1 MANLIY
7 ESIGFIS
14 PSMIRL
20 RVKMSD
26 DTLMS
31 DNESAESFSTMIN
44 NPNFQSNKLAFSE
57 FRWSL
62 GFGRELDFYNEFWLT
77 MSSQNEWANLGNGMG
92 AVQNRS
98 LNDMPFLGKYSSHNQ
113 FTEVSSVYWEQD
125 DISAIVEISLP
136 TQDNG
141 YPVWG
146 DLINA
151 SQGRQPFYNYN
162 NLFNDIW
169 GNADFLQYTGN
180 ANHSFSKFHIPSSA
194 IDNNNIL
201 ISTELFVIS
210 ASGTKTGINIECAE
224 TSLIDSQFSNTNQR
238 YAWTPVYFN
247 NNVYDFNIITE
258 IGVAEFVNEGDS
270 ATVQVSLQSNNFAGQ
285 LEIYFLDKNK
295 EQLILEETGLDGSS
309 TFSNDLLDI
318 GLELENIDTANY
330 GRFQSYKLQTSITE
344 GEQVILNN
352 QYIGSNVG
360 ETGTDKFSVIVR
372 TVSLDSS
379 FYGTD
384 LESAEYL
391 FNLLPLSQRY
401 TIIDN
406 LTIDVLDVQEEF
418 IPEYNPSE
426 IMIEQPCDIIHHIL
440 GEELLFDKNKIDI
453 ESKEESRQLHEQYKS
468 NDANTILGF
477 SVDKKIKAKNL
488 IQDIS
493 KSSQSIPT
501 LNNDIL
507 KFINVKNTYT
517 GEENI
522 SIIKADDVIDYTFKR
537 TSIDDVITKAEV
549 KYRYDYGLNSYL
561 SSTEDIKVDEDI
573 YFKTGTYKDYKEQNI
588 EFNNYYGVVYDNEID
603 HTDNYLVFESDYIRS
618 ESSANALA
626 KYLLQFNKNQHNI
639 VECKLPLKYYG
650 FQVGDLIEF
659 DKMILGKKVYNES
672 YVLNSQDDMPIRC
685 GQFILPLFMITE
697 TQKTLDGIKIK
708 AIQMHHLQNQALVWK
723 GETYSFDLPVPDE
736 EEPILYG
743 DLNGDGNVDVLDV
756 VLLVNIIINEQ
767 QLNQEQ
773 KDIADFN
780 RDGNVDV
787 LDVVSIVSR
796 IIG

>member
-14 PSMIRL
+14 PSMVRL

-26 DTLMS
+26 NTLMS
-31 DNESAESFSTMIN
+31 DNESAIPFLNMID
-44 NPNFQSNKLAFSE
+44 NPNLTHNKLSYID
-57 FRWSL
+57 FRISL
-62 GFGRELDFYNEFWLT
+62 GFGRELDFYNEFWQK
-77 MSSQNEWANLGNGMG
+77 MSTEWRYNEDWVNLGNGLG
-92 AVQNRS
+92 AVNARGI
-98 LNDMPFLGKYSSHNQ
+98 NDLPYHNQ
-113 FTEVSSVYWEQD
+113 SSGQISFQSKEVLDVYWEQYD
-125 DISAIVEISLP
+125 TSAIVDVKILGETLS
-136 TQDNG
+136 G
-141 YPVWG
+141 
-146 DLINA
+146 
-151 SQGRQPFYNYN
+151 FYGSNTSDDYSGI
-162 NLFNDIW
+162 FGEIW
-169 GNADFLQYTGN
+169 GEAGFLKYTGS
-180 ANHSFSKFHIPSSA
+180 ANHEFPKNAIPTFEV
-194 IDNNNIL
+194 DNQYVL
-201 ISTELFVIS
+201 ISTELFVTDS
-210 ASGTKTGINIECAE
+210 NGNPTSTDIECVE
-224 TSLIDSQFSNTNQR
+224 TSLINSQFNNQDR
-238 YAWTPVYFN
+238 RFAWTPVYFN

-295 EQLILEETGLDGSS
+295 EHLILGETGLDGSS

-318 GLELENIDTANY
+318 GLELQNIDKANY
-330 GRFQSYKLQTSITE
+330 GKFQSYKLQTSITE

-360 ETGTDKFSVIVR
+360 ETGTDKFSIIVR
-372 TVSLDSS
+372 TTSLDTN

-384 LESAEYL
+384 LESAQYL

-426 IMIEQPCDIIHHIL
+426 ITIEQPCDIIHHIL
-440 GEELLFDKNKIDI
+440 GEELLFDKNKVDI
-453 ESKEESRQLHEQYKS
+453 QSKEESRQLHEQYKS
-468 NDANTILGF
+468 NDINTILGF

-517 GEENI
+517 GEEDI
-522 SIIKADDVIDYTFKR
+522 SIVKADDVLSYSFKR
-537 TSIDDVITKAEV
+537 TSIDDVITQAEV
-549 KYRYDYGLNSYL
+549 KYKNDYGLNVYL
-561 SSTEDIKVDEDI
+561 NSTEDIKVDEDI
-573 YFKTGTYKDYKEQNI
+573 YFKTGTYKNYKEQNI
-588 EFNNYYGVVYDNEID
+588 EFNNYYGVAYDTEIN
-603 HTDNYLVFESDYIRS
+603 HTDSYLVFESDYIRS
-618 ESSANALA
+618 ESAANALA

-672 YVLNSQDDMPIRC
+672 YVLDSQDDMPIRC

-708 AIQMHHLQNQALVWK
+708 AIQMHHLEDKALVWK
-723 GETYSFDLPVPDE
+723 GDTYSFDLPVPDE
-736 EEPILYG
+736 DEPILYG
-743 DLNGDGNVDVLDV
+743 DINGDGLVDVLDV
-756 VLLVNIIINEQ
+756 VAIVNIIINEEE
-767 QLNQEQ
+767 LNQQ
-773 KDIADFN
+773 QQDIADYN
-780 RDGNVDV
+780 RDGNVDI
-787 LDVVSIVSR
+787 LDVVGMVSR

>member
-44 NPNFQSNKLAFSE
+44 NPDFQSNKLAFNE

-77 MSSQNEWANLGNGMG
+77 MSSESSWANLGNGMG

-98 LNDMPFLGKYSSHNQ
+98 MNDMPFLGKYSSHNQ

-136 TQDNG
+136 TQNNG
-141 YPVWG
+141 FPIWG
-146 DLINA
+146 DLISA
-151 SQGRQPFYNYN
+151 SQGQRPFYNYN

-169 GNADFLQYTGN
+169 GNADFLQYIGM
-180 ANHSFSKFHIPSSA
+180 ANHEFSRFHIPSSA

-210 ASGTKTGINIECAE
+210 ASGNKTGINIECAE
-224 TSLIDSQFSNTNQR
+224 TSLIDSQFDNQNAR
-238 YAWTPVYFN
+238 FAWTPVYFN
-247 NNVYDFNIITE
+247 NNVYDFSLTPE

-285 LEIYFLDKNK
+285 VEVYFLDNS
-295 EQLILEETGLDGSS
+295 EFNNETGLDGSLS
-309 TFSNDLLDI
+309 LAEDLSDI
-318 GLELENIDTANY
+318 GLELDNIDKAQY
-330 GRFQSYKLQTSITE
+330 GNFENTKLQASISE
-344 GEQVILNN
+344 GQEIVLNN
-352 QYIGSNVG
+352 QYTGSNVDA
-360 ETGTDKFSVIVR
+360 TGTDKFSVIVR
-372 TVSLDSS
+372 TTSLDTN

-384 LESAEYL
+384 LESAQYL

-426 IMIEQPCDIIHHIL
+426 ITIEQPCDIIHHIL
-440 GEELLFDKNKIDI
+440 GEELLFDKNKVDI
-453 ESKEESRQLHEQYKS
+453 QSKEESRQLHEQYKS
-468 NDANTILGF
+468 NDINTILGF

-517 GEENI
+517 GEEDI
-522 SIIKADDVIDYTFKR
+522 SIVKADDVLSYSFKR
-537 TSIDDVITKAEV
+537 TSIDDVITQAEV
-549 KYRYDYGLNSYL
+549 KYKNDYGLNVYL
-561 SSTEDIKVDEDI
+561 NSTEDIKVDEDI
-573 YFKTGTYKDYKEQNI
+573 YFKTGTYKNYKEQNI
-588 EFNNYYGVVYDNEID
+588 EFNNYYGVAYDTEIN
-603 HTDNYLVFESDYIRS
+603 HTDSYLVFESDYIRS
-618 ESSANALA
+618 ESAANALA

-672 YVLNSQDDMPIRC
+672 YVLSSQDDMPIRC

-708 AIQMHHLQNQALVWK
+708 AIQMHHLEDKALVWK
-723 GETYSFDLPVPDE
+723 GNTYSFDLPVPDE
-736 EEPILYG
+736 DEPILYG
-743 DLNGDGNVDVLDV
+743 DINGDGLVDVLDV
-756 VLLVNIIINEQ
+756 VAIVNIIINEEE
-767 QLNQEQ
+767 LNQQ
-773 KDIADFN
+773 QQDIADYN
-780 RDGNVDV
+780 RDGNVDI
-787 LDVVSIVSR
+787 LDVVGMVSR